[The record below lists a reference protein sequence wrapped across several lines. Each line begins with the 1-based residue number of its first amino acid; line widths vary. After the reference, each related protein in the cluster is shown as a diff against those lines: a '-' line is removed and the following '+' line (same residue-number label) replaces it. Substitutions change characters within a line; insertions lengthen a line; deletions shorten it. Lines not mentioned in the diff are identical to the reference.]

1 MPITDTEALTRTI
14 EHREIFHDE
23 MLALMRR
30 IMGGEMS
37 PVMMAALL
45 IGLRVK
51 KETIGEI
58 TAAAQ
63 VMREFSTK
71 VEVADRAH
79 LVDIV
84 GTGGDGSHT
93 FNISTCSMFVA
104 AACGARVSKHG
115 NRSVSSKSGSA
126 DVLEALG
133 VSLSLPPAAISRCI
147 ADTGIGFMF
156 APNHH
161 PAMKNVAPVRKE
173 LGVRTIFNI
182 LGPLTNPADAP
193 NILMGV
199 FHPDLVGIQ
208 VRALQRLG
216 AEHALVVYGRDGM
229 DEVSLGAATLVG
241 EYKDGGIREY
251 EIHPEDFGL
260 TMASNRTLKVETP
273 AQSKAMLQAVLDNEP
288 GPARD
293 IVLLNAGVALYA
305 ANVTATHGRRRGP
318 GARGAR
324 LGQGAGKDAPVRRA
338 DQGTGG
344 GMSDILQ
351 KIVGVKRE
359 EVAAAKARRDLS
371 SVRRDAE
378 SLGGQRDFVGAL
390 RAKIAAGRA
399 AVIAEVKKASP
410 SKGVLREHF
419 APAEIA
425 ASYERG
431 GAACLSVLTDVQFF
445 QGSVDY
451 LQQARAACA
460 LPVLRKDFMVDTY
473 QVFESRAMGA
483 DCILLIAACLDDA
496 LMADLEAQ
504 ALALGMAVLVEVH
517 DGAELDRALRLK
529 TPLVGINNR
538 NLRTFEVALD
548 TTLGLLPRVPKD
560 RVLVTESGILGR
572 SDVKRMRDAEVHAFL
587 VGEAFMRAAD
597 PGAALASLFA

>member
-1 MPITDTEALTRTI
+1 MSLTNTEALTRTI

-23 MLALMRR
+23 MLALTRR
-30 IMGGEMS
+30 IMSGEMS
-37 PVMMAALL
+37 PVMMAAFLV
-45 IGLRVK
+45 GLRVK

-71 VEVADRAH
+71 VEVADRTH

-93 FNISTCSMFVA
+93 FNISTCSRFVA

-133 VSLSLPPAAISRCI
+133 VPLSLTPQAISRCI

-229 DEVSLGAATLVG
+229 DEVLLGAATLVG
-241 EYKDGGIREY
+241 EFKNGGISEY

-260 TMASNRTLKVETP
+260 TMASNRALRVETP
-273 AQSKAMLQAVLDNEP
+273 EQSKALMHAVLSNEA

-293 IVLLNAGVALYA
+293 IVILNAGVALYA
-305 ANVTATHGRRRGP
+305 ANVTTSMAHG
-318 GARGAR
+318 
-324 LGQGAGKDAPVRRA
+324 V
-338 DQGTGG
+338 
-344 GMSDILQ
+344 
-351 KIVGVKRE
+351 
-359 EVAAAKARRDLS
+359 
-371 SVRRDAE
+371 
-378 SLGGQRDFVGAL
+378 
-390 RAKIAAGRA
+390 
-399 AVIAEVKKASP
+399 
-410 SKGVLREHF
+410 
-419 APAEIA
+419 
-425 ASYERG
+425 
-431 GAACLSVLTDVQFF
+431 
-445 QGSVDY
+445 
-451 LQQARAACA
+451 
-460 LPVLRKDFMVDTY
+460 
-473 QVFESRAMGA
+473 
-483 DCILLIAACLDDA
+483 
-496 LMADLEAQ
+496 
-504 ALALGMAVLVEVH
+504 ALAREAVAN
-517 DGAELDRALRLK
+517 GK
-529 TPLVGINNR
+529 
-538 NLRTFEVALD
+538 
-548 TTLGLLPRVPKD
+548 
-560 RVLVTESGILGR
+560 
-572 SDVKRMRDAEVHAFL
+572 
-587 VGEAFMRAAD
+587 
-597 PGAALASLFA
+597 ALAKLHQFVARTKALQAA

>member
-1 MPITDTEALTRTI
+1 MPITDNEALTRVI
-14 EHREIFHDE
+14 DHREIFHDE

-30 IMGGEMS
+30 IMSGEMT
-37 PVMMAALL
+37 PVMMAAML

-71 VEVADRAH
+71 VHVADRRN

-104 AACGARVSKHG
+104 AAAGARVSKHG

-133 VSLSLPPAAISRCI
+133 VPMSLSPAAIAQSI

-161 PAMKNVAPVRKE
+161 PAMKNVAPVRRE

-216 AEHALVVYGRDGM
+216 AEHAVVVYGRDGM
-229 DEVSLGAATLVG
+229 DEVSLGAATMVG

-260 TMASNRTLKVETP
+260 TMASSRALKVETP
-273 AQSKAMLQAVLDNEP
+273 EQSKQLMRAVLENDP

-293 IVLLNAGVALYA
+293 IVILNAGVALYA
-305 ANVTATHGRRRGP
+305 ANV
-318 GARGAR
+318 
-324 LGQGAGKDAPVRRA
+324 AP
-338 DQGTGG
+338 T
-344 GMSDILQ
+344 
-351 KIVGVKRE
+351 
-359 EVAAAKARRDLS
+359 
-371 SVRRDAE
+371 
-378 SLGGQRDFVGAL
+378 
-390 RAKIAAGRA
+390 
-399 AVIAEVKKASP
+399 
-410 SKGVLREHF
+410 
-419 APAEIA
+419 
-425 ASYERG
+425 
-431 GAACLSVLTDVQFF
+431 
-445 QGSVDY
+445 
-451 LQQARAACA
+451 
-460 LPVLRKDFMVDTY
+460 
-473 QVFESRAMGA
+473 
-483 DCILLIAACLDDA
+483 
-496 LMADLEAQ
+496 MADGI
-504 ALALGMAVLVEVH
+504 ALARE
-517 DGAELDRALRLK
+517 
-529 TPLVGINNR
+529 
-538 NLRTFEVALD
+538 
-548 TTLGLLPRVPKD
+548 
-560 RVLVTESGILGR
+560 
-572 SDVKRMRDAEVHAFL
+572 
-587 VGEAFMRAAD
+587 
-597 PGAALASLFA
+597 ALASGKALAKMHQFIARTKELVAA